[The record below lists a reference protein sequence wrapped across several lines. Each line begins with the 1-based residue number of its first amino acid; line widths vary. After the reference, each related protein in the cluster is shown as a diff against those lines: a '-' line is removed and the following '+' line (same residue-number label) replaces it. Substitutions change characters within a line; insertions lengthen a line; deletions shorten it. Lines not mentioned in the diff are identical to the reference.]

1 MGKNRITRR
10 HFVKSTVLATSGLSL
25 AGVPLVGLANEKD
38 PFLALKANIR
48 WLDGPVPVLFSGS
61 TFGVPWKK
69 GEVEDAGNLSLHT
82 SGGKAVP
89 VQSWPLAYW
98 PDGSFKWTAHAVPP
112 GTDLSE
118 GYELLPGK
126 PVVSSQVIGISETP
140 NDLKVDTGLMQ
151 CSFAKTGTILVGK
164 MVRKGKTIAENGRL
178 VLFTRNSPEVLPGKP
193 IQTGEFSG
201 NISSMAIEQK
211 GPVRVVIK
219 VEGKHLSGNRQ
230 WLPFVLRFYF
240 YAGSASMRVLHTIVY
255 DGDENK
261 DFISAMGFR
270 FNVPLEGEAYNRH
283 VRFTGEENGVFA
295 ESLQTLTGLR
305 RDPGEGAR
313 KAQVAGKMAP
323 AMEVLAPN
331 VAKNMQYVPVF
342 GDYTLAQTGPDGFS
356 IRKRT
361 TEGFGWLQSAY
372 GSRASGTAWLGTP
385 GGGLAVGLRNFW
397 QSHPAQ
403 IDIRNA
409 QTSSGEVTLWMW
421 APDAQPMDLRFYHDG
436 MGQDTYPKQLDALDI
451 TYEDYE
457 PGFGRPIGVA
467 RTSEMQF
474 WAMEATPS
482 NTELAAIA
490 AHIQAPPQLVATPDY
505 LKEAGAFGGFWDLP
519 STNNPAAAEI
529 EQQLDFYVDYY
540 KKQVDFHKW
549 YGFWNY
555 GDVMHTY
562 DTDRHTWRYDVGGFA
577 WDNSE
582 LSTDI
587 WLWFYFLRTGR
598 ADVFRMAEAMTRH
611 TGEVDVHHTGPF
623 APLGSRHNVYHWGC
637 SAKQMRISTAAN
649 RRYYYYLTADERV
662 GDLMHEQVNAFQTLG
677 KIAPGRKL
685 PVGDVQRPA
694 EMEGA
699 VNMSFG
705 TDWGSVAAAWLTEW
719 ERTRNKDIYS
729 KLTNSMATIAAQ
741 PRGFFTGGAPMDV
754 QTGKFAI
761 DTSKRVSVSH
771 LNASFGLPETCA
783 ELLQTIDMPAFKEA
797 WLQYCTLYN
806 ATANEQTAALGE
818 PLKKLNL
825 RQSHSRLTAFAAL
838 HKKDAALAKR
848 AWAEFKEDKRINRE
862 TRKIKGPDVLNPI
875 EESDYVSTNGVAQWS
890 LAAIECL
897 ACIGKEL

>member
-1 MGKNRITRR
+1 MGSSRITRR
-10 HFVKSTVLATSGLSL
+10 NFVKNSVLATSGLSL
-25 AGVPLVGLANEKD
+25 AGMPAFASGL
-38 PFLALKANIR
+38 PGGQLLGGTCPVR
-48 WLDGPVPVLFSGS
+48 WLDNTIPGLFHGS

-69 GEVEDAGNLSLHT
+69 GMVMDAAGLRLQT
-82 SGGKAVP
+82 TGGVAVP
-89 VQSWPLAYW
+89 VQNWPLAYW
-98 PDGSFKWTAHAVPP
+98 PDGSLKWTAHAVPP
-112 GTDLSE
+112 GLQPSE
-118 GYELLPGK
+118 AYELLPGK
-126 PVVSSQVIGISETP
+126 TAVSSEIITISESA
-140 NDLKVDTGLMQ
+140 KEIQIDTGLMR
-151 CSFAKTGTILVGK
+151 CSIAKSGTVMVKNISRQGK
-164 MVRKGKTIAENGRL
+164 AIAENGRL
-178 VLFTRNSPEVLPGKP
+178 VLQTRNTPDAVPGKA
-193 IQTGEFSG
+193 IQTEAFSG
-201 NISSMAIEQK
+201 NISSVIIEQK
-211 GPVRVVIK
+211 GPIRVVVK
-219 VEGKHLSGNRQ
+219 VEGKHLSGQRQ

-240 YAGSASMRVLHTIVY
+240 FAGSPSVRVLHTIVF
-255 DGDENK
+255 DGDENR
-261 DFISAMGFR
+261 DFISALGFR

-283 VRFTGEENGVFA
+283 VRFTGEENGVFG

-313 KAQVAGKMAP
+313 KAQVAGKTAP
-323 AMEVLAPN
+323 AMEALPPN
-331 VAKNMQYVPVF
+331 VARNMQYVPVF

-361 TEGFGWLQSAY
+361 TEGFGWLQAAY
-372 GSRASGTAWLGTP
+372 GNRASGSAYLGTP
-385 GGGLAVGLRNFW
+385 TGGLALGLRNFW

-403 IDIRNA
+403 LDIRNA
-409 QTSSGEVTLWMW
+409 QTASGEMTLWMW

-436 MGQDTYPKQLDALDI
+436 MGQDTYAKQLDALDI

-457 PGFGRPIGVA
+457 PGFSRPAGVA

-474 WAMEATPS
+474 WALDATPS
-482 NTELAAIA
+482 NAELAAIA
-490 AHIQAPPQLVATPDY
+490 NHIQQPPQLVATPEY
-505 LKEAGAFGGFWDLP
+505 LKQAGAFGGFWSLP
-519 STNNPAAAEI
+519 STQKAAAAEM
-529 EQQLDFYVDYY
+529 EQQLDFYFDYY
-540 KKQVDFHKW
+540 KKQVDLHKW

-562 DTDRHTWRYDVGGFA
+562 DTDRHMWRYDVGGFA

-649 RRYYYYLTADERV
+649 RRFYYYLTADERV
-662 GDLMHEQVNAFQTLG
+662 GDLMHEQIDAYQTLQ

-685 PVGDVQRPA
+685 PAGDVQRPA
-694 EMEGA
+694 EITGA

-705 TDWGSVAAAWLTEW
+705 TDWGAVAAAWLTEW
-719 ERTRNKDIYS
+719 ERTRNKDIYT

-741 PRGFFTGGAPMDV
+741 PHGFLTGGAPMDLV
-754 QTGKFAI
+754 TGKFAI
-761 DTSKRVSVSH
+761 DTRKKVSVSH
-771 LNASFGLPETCA
+771 LNASFGLPETIA

-806 ATANEQTAALGE
+806 GSPDEQRAALGQ
-818 PLKKLNL
+818 PLSRLNL

-848 AWAEFKEDKRINRE
+848 AWAEFNEDKRVNRNS
-862 TRKIKGPDVLNPI
+862 KVIKGPEVLNAI
-875 EESDYVSTNGVAQWS
+875 EESGYVSTNGVAQWS
-890 LAAIECL
+890 LAAMECM
-897 ACIGKEL
+897 ACIEDYL